1 MAIKKSSIKAQIKAE
16 LSQGIGDVWFRF
28 LIPVAIGML
37 YSGEFFSK
45 IVRWG
50 KYYNT
55 VLQASF
61 GDCLVYLFQGMK
73 EYIPSPNTPFEVPIP
88 FLLMNLVLAI
98 FIGNYA
104 VKDIRGFGKLKLV
117 RCRRRGE
124 WWFCKC
130 LWNVVT
136 VLLYYAALYTG
147 VGLMCLF
154 NCRMLDKG
162 ALFGTHQNILQ
173 RFLSTDTPQ
182 LLGNKELL
190 IMTVVLPL
198 LTAIAMSLFQMAMEF
213 LVSPAI
219 SFVVIIA
226 VYTFSAYYMSWF
238 FPGNFMMV
246 YRYAQVNSGGI
257 HLGLSIF
264 VDALIAVAAVIV
276 GYWYFRKYDIYGEV
290 K

>member
-1 MAIKKSSIKAQIKAE
+1 MAIKKSSIKAQAAAE
-16 LSQGIGDVWFRF
+16 LAQGIQSVWFRF

-45 IVRWG
+45 TARWG
-50 KYYNT
+50 KYQNT
-55 VLQASF
+55 VFRASF

-104 VKDIRGFGKLKLV
+104 MKDIHGFGKLKLV
-117 RCRRRGE
+117 RCKSRAE

-130 LWNVVT
+130 LWNVLT
-136 VLLYYAALYTG
+136 VLLYYAALYAG
-147 VGLMCLF
+147 VGIMCLV
-154 NCRMLDKG
+154 NCRALDQA
-162 ALFGTHQNILQ
+162 ALFGTHQEILKK
-173 RFLSTDTPQ
+173 FLSADNLQ
-182 LLGNKELL
+182 MLGSRELL
-190 IMTVVLPL
+190 IMTVILPL
-198 LTAIAMSLFQMAMEF
+198 LTAIAMSLFQMAMAF
-213 LVSPAI
+213 LVSPTI
-219 SFVVIIA
+219 SFVIVIA

-238 FPGNFMMV
+238 LPGNFMMT
-246 YRYAQVNSGGI
+246 YRYHQVNSGGV
-257 HLGLSIF
+257 HLGPSVL
-264 VDALIAVAAVIV
+264 VDVFLTAAAVLA